1 VLSKSTWFSIH
12 SWVGVKLSILLC
24 FIVAT
29 GTLSVVSHEI
39 DWLANPAKR
48 VTPSTVSN
56 MNWQAVYVQALS
68 ETAQLATPVRKI
80 ESIHAPLHPWFSA
93 EVIYRDKDNLRHR
106 LFFHPTTGEYLG
118 GGRWLNW
125 QRFFRVTHRH
135 LMLPLTLGITIVSA
149 FSIAI
154 LALLIS
160 SLYIYKRWWKG
171 FFRKPRW
178 QHRQTRWGDVHRI
191 VGVWS
196 LWFLLVIGLTGSWYL
211 AERWGAAAPSTGK
224 GYAVTDAATNEPVMP
239 TQASLNTMLHIAHVQ
254 FPALSIQE
262 VRFPNK
268 AGGVVAFKGQANAI
282 LVRNRANTIQFDPV
296 SAEAVFKQDG
306 SDLSSHTRI
315 SEAADP
321 LHFGVWGEVH
331 GNTAKLVSKLLYF
344 IFGVFLTGLC
354 ITGTYMYGLR
364 IGRVQRKGKS
374 IPSKSTPM
382 KNAQITVRS
391 LPNKPFRVWQVALQ
405 KMGWVAWFF
414 TSAVITCLGYGAYIY
429 LPFGG

>member
-1 VLSKSTWFSIH
+1 MLSKSTWIAIH

-48 VTPSTVSN
+48 VAPSTVSD
-56 MNWQAVYVQALS
+56 MNWQAVYVQALN
-68 ETAQLATPVRKI
+68 ETAKLATPVRKI

-93 EVIYRDKDNLRHR
+93 EVIYRDKDSLRHR

-118 GGRWLNW
+118 DGRWLNW

-160 SLYIYKRWWKG
+160 SLYIYRHWWKG

-178 QHRQTRWGDVHRI
+178 RHRQTRWGDLHRI

-211 AERWGAAAPSTGK
+211 AERWGAAAPSTDK
-224 GYAVTDAATNEPVMP
+224 GYAVTDAAINEPVMP
-239 TQASLNTMLHIAHVQ
+239 TQTSLNTMLHIARVQ
-254 FPALSIQE
+254 FPALSIEE

-268 AGGVVAFKGQANAI
+268 AGGVVAFQGQASAI

-306 SDLSSHTRI
+306 SDFSLHTRV

-321 LHFGVWGEVH
+321 LHFGVWGEVQ
-331 GNTAKLVSKLLYF
+331 GNAAKLLSKLLYF

-364 IGRVQRKGKS
+364 VGRKGKS
-374 IPSKSTPM
+374 IPSKSSPM
-382 KNAQITVRS
+382 KNARLTVKS
-391 LPNKPFRVWQVALQ
+391 LPNTPFRTWQAALQ
-405 KMGWVAWFF
+405 KVGWVAWFF